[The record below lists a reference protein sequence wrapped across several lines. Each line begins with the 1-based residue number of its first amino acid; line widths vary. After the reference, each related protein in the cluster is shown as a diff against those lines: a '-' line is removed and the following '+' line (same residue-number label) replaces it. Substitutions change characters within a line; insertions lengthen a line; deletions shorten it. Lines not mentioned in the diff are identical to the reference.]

1 MCKNNYPFHECL
13 HYFINC
19 TVILIM
25 LLFKES
31 LKYGDNIDTQVYPN
45 VMMYATF
52 YLIEAILLK
61 M

>member
-1 MCKNNYPFHECL
+1 
-13 HYFINC
+13 
-19 TVILIM
+19 M